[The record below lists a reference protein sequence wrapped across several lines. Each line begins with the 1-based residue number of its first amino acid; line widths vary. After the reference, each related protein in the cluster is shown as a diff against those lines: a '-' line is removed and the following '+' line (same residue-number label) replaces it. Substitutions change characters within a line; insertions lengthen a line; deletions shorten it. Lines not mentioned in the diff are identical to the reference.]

1 VVNPNVTIRP
11 AHEDDDAAGMIAVL
25 NPIID
30 AGNLTIMQSP
40 LTVADQ
46 VGYIRGFPARG
57 IFHVAV
63 CNDSRR
69 IVGMQ
74 SIEQASPS
82 PAMSHVGEIST
93 FVKIDSR
100 GRGIGSSLTRATI
113 DLARHHGFL
122 KIIASVRADNPS
134 AIEFYQRQQFTI
146 IGRAC
151 NHARVRNLFIDEVLM
166 ERWIGPTDSTLARG
180 S

>member
-11 AHEDDDAAGMIAVL
+11 AHEDDAAGMIAVL

-30 AGNLTIMQSP
+30 AGNLTIMHGP

-57 IFHVAV
+57 IFRVAV

-82 PAMSHVGEIST
+82 PVMSHVGDIST
-93 FVKIDSR
+93 FVDLHLR
-100 GRGIGSSLTRATI
+100 GRGIGTVLTRAAI
-113 DLARHHGFL
+113 ELARQRGYL

-151 NHARVRNLFIDEVLM
+151 NHAHVRDQFIDEILM
-166 ERWIGPTDSTLARG
+166 ERWIGSTDSTLARG